1 MKLCFV
7 LHFLCNCA
15 LLAYCARSSS
25 SSSAYTK
32 PICLDVDGFY
42 CPISSTC
49 LPRTER
55 CIGENSE
62 PDCLRKTYDHCGY
75 DQANGK
81 FEVYRHS
88 TPLEVFGSSSRNT
101 KGGMFDCIGRE
112 LAHQF
117 ITYRGLMY
125 EFGDYSADV
134 ENGARIQDPNDPNYE
149 YNTRKITKTVYVGL
163 SSCTYEQILVYT
175 RTWSNYNLCSHNCQ
189 DFAKGL
195 GTYLIRECVKSE
207 TSLRSHDADDE
218 IDDFEFAQYIFSIA
232 GDGTC
237 NDTLVDNSATQPI
250 SALIVAVT
258 AAIIGISFS
267 K

>member
-25 SSSAYTK
+25 SAYTK
-32 PICLDVDGFY
+32 PICLDEDGFY

-55 CIGENSE
+55 CTGEDSE
-62 PDCLRKTYDHCGY
+62 PECLRKTYDHCGY
-75 DQANGK
+75 DQAKGK

-88 TPLEVFGSSSRNT
+88 TPLEGFGRKT
-101 KGGMFDCIGRE
+101 KRAFFDCLRYE

-125 EFGDYSADV
+125 EFGKY
-134 ENGARIQDPNDPNYE
+134 GARIQDPSDPNYE
-149 YNTRKITKTVYVGL
+149 YNTRKITKSVYVGL

-175 RTWSNYNLCSHNCQ
+175 RTWRNYHLCSHNCQ

-207 TSLRSHDADDE
+207 KSLRSHDANAE
-218 IDDFEFAQYIFSIA
+218 RDDFEFAQYIFSIA

-237 NDTLVDNSATQPI
+237 NDTLVDNSDSATQRTSPI
-250 SALIVAVT
+250 LLPLLQPLFASQCYSLDE
-258 AAIIGISFS
+258 
-267 K
+267 